1 MKVGDLIRWNEFKW
15 DGMYSYL
22 GILLDDPQGK
32 LDEVNHAY
40 NLRVLTPNGVLRLNN
55 RLYNLKVERL

>member
-1 MKVGDLIRWNEFKW
+1 MKVGDLIRWSEFKW
-15 DGMYSYL
+15 GGMYSYL

-40 NLRVLTPNGVLRLNN
+40 NLRVLTPNGVLRL
-55 RLYNLKVERL
+55 YNHKVERL